1 MVSYKCSQCLKEM
14 NRKFVYDCWILDLL
28 GKDYCSFNCLL
39 LITMDD
45 LVELSGVNRVVEYK

>member
-1 MVSYKCSQCLKEM
+1 M

-45 LVELSGVNRVVEYK
+45 LVELSGVNRVVEDK